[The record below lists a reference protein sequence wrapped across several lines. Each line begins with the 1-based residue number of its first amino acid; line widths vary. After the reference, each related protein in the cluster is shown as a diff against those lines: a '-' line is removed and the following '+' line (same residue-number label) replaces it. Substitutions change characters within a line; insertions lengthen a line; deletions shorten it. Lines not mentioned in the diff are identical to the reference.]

1 MHAGFERVSGRILI
15 VDDDIDLLMLLE
27 RRLLKEGY
35 TVETACSLPEA
46 EEIIDFYAPQ
56 LVLLDININGE
67 DGRQLCWKL
76 KHAAESPDVRVIV
89 MSGYDLSASRSV
101 LFGADEM
108 VTKPLQT
115 DYLLQRIQVHL
126 QAMQGMATIDMLPLP
141 EVEKNQP
148 PNL

>member
-67 DGRQLCWKL
+67 DGRKLCWKL
-76 KHAAESPDVRVIV
+76 KHAAEGPDVRVIV

>member
-76 KHAAESPDVRVIV
+76 KHAAEGPDVRVIV

-148 PNL
+148 PDL

>member
-1 MHAGFERVSGRILI
+1 MHAGSERVSGRILI

-46 EEIIDFYAPQ
+46 EEIIGFFAPQ
-56 LVLLDININGE
+56 LLLLDININGD

-76 KHAAESPDVRVIV
+76 KHAAEAPEVKVIV

-126 QAMQGMATIDMLPLP
+126 QAMQGLIVTDLLPFP
-141 EVEKNQP
+141 GSENGQP
-148 PNL
+148 PSF

>member
-46 EEIIDFYAPQ
+46 EEIIDFYTPQ

-76 KHAAESPDVRVIV
+76 KHAAEGPDVRVIV

-148 PNL
+148 PDL

>member
-1 MHAGFERVSGRILI
+1 MHAGSERVSGRILI

-76 KHAAESPDVRVIV
+76 KHAAEGPDVRVIV

-148 PNL
+148 PDL

>member
-46 EEIIDFYAPQ
+46 EEIIDFYTPQ

-76 KHAAESPDVRVIV
+76 KHAAEGPDVRVIV